1 MIREVLALLAM
12 GGLGIVPPPLP
23 EATAPP
29 LKEIGHV
36 VSTPF
41 CAMLSEKARPAIAGL
56 MLNDGLTDYAGPVIA
71 RYYRD
76 EYANNSTAADFDIIR
91 LRDVAMHIAH
101 NLLTVDA
108 ILATVPKP
116 TSATPTAAE
125 RATEDLRAKL
135 NAVQDA
141 QRETLN
147 VVSGLAET
155 EAMSEFQKRP
165 NPLQGAVDGDMGQ
178 TGASTNNVH
187 LPEGWAGL
195 APTAA
200 DNGDPRVLLK
210 GMMLGANATT
220 PYMDAL
226 SSSRSKVRLREGTAS
241 DAILKMAA
249 SCNPAQAS
257 PAPSS
262 KP

>member
-1 MIREVLALLAM
+1 MLVL

-23 EATAPP
+23 DSTPPP

-36 VSTPF
+36 VSTPL
-41 CAMLSEKARPAIAGL
+41 CAMLGQKARPAIAGL

-76 EYANNSTAADFDIIR
+76 EYANDSTAADFDIVR
-91 LRDVAMHIAH
+91 LRDVATHIAH

-116 TSATPTAAE
+116 TSPSPTAAE

-141 QRETLN
+141 QRQTLN
-147 VVSGLAET
+147 VVGGLAET
-155 EAMSEFQKRP
+155 EAMSEFQKRA
-165 NPLQGAVDGDMGQ
+165 NPLQGAVDGDMGRG
-178 TGASTNNVH
+178 GASTNNVN

-195 APTAA
+195 APTAV
-200 DNGDPRVLLK
+200 DNGDPRVLVK

-226 SSSRSKVRLREGTAS
+226 SDSRVKVRQSEAIAS

-249 SCNPAQAS
+249 SCNAPQPS
-257 PAPSS
+257 PVPSA